1 MNGIMP
7 PVRILERIA
16 LPAPFGVIFQ
26 DVATGAPIV
35 DGLDVRLTLAS
46 RPALTL
52 SLVSNRGSAWIAPN
66 LPGRTQ
72 ADLAAAADW
81 STLLRTYRIE
91 VSDRLGRFLPLSLE
105 AELPVRGLYD
115 WPGWGALPQAPL
127 APLHDDDSPPNVSPK
142 RIPLFSTPERNVAG
156 PLADLRCQLIDAAT
170 GGPAAWALVTARYD
184 GVTRGIGL
192 ADREGRAT
200 LLFPYPE
207 RPRPQLPTSP
217 PAITDFRWSLE
228 IAAYYDPPPGP
239 PPEVPDLE
247 AIMAQLAQPC
257 DLLASTSSPPE
268 LLGSQLLSFGRPLVL
283 RTGNTPDGPS
293 SSLFL
298 ERP

>member
-1 MNGIMP
+1 MNGVMP
-7 PVRILERIA
+7 PVRILERIV
-16 LPAPFGVIFQ
+16 LPTPFGVVFQ
-26 DVATGAPIV
+26 DVATGSPIV
-35 DGLDVRLTLAS
+35 DGLEISLTLVS

-52 SLVSNRGSAWIAPN
+52 NLISNRGSAWIAPT

-72 ADLAAAADW
+72 ADLAATQDW

-91 VSDRLGRFLPLSLE
+91 VTDRLGRFLPLALN
-105 AELPVRGLYD
+105 AQLPVRGLYE
-115 WPGWGALPQAPL
+115 WPGWSALPQPPL
-127 APLHDDDSPPNVSPK
+127 APLMDGESPPNVSPK
-142 RIPLFSTPERNVAG
+142 RIPLFSAPGRMVAG
-156 PLADLRCQLIDAAT
+156 PLADLRCQLVDAAT

-184 GVTRGIGL
+184 GVVRGIGM
-192 ADREGRAT
+192 ADAEGRAT

-217 PAITDFRWSLE
+217 PAITDFRWSME

-239 PPEVPDLE
+239 PPEVPDL
-247 AIMAQLAQPC
+247 ATVMAQLNQPC
-257 DLLASTSSPPE
+257 DLFASTSSPPE
-268 LLGSQLLSFGRPLVL
+268 LLGSQLLSFGRPLVM

>member
-1 MNGIMP
+1 MTGIMP

-35 DGLDVRLTLAS
+35 DGLDVRLTLVS
-46 RPALTL
+46 RPALTSTL
-52 SLVSNRGSAWIAPN
+52 ISNRGSAWIAPF
-66 LPGRTQ
+66 LPGRAQ
-72 ADLAAAADW
+72 ADLAATQDW
-81 STLLRTYRIE
+81 SNLLRTYRVE
-91 VSDRLGRFLPLSLE
+91 VADRLGRFLPLTLE

-115 WPGWGALPQAPL
+115 WPGWSGLAQAPL
-127 APLHDDDSPPNVSPK
+127 APLLDGDSPPNVSPK
-142 RIPLFSTPERNVAG
+142 RIPLFSTPERKVAG
-156 PLADLRCQLIDAAT
+156 PLADLRCQLVDGAT
-170 GGPAAWALVTARYD
+170 GEPAAWALVTARYD
-184 GVTRGIGL
+184 GVARGIGL
-192 ADREGRAT
+192 ADSRGRAT

-239 PPEVPDLE
+239 PPELPDL
-247 AIMAQLAQPC
+247 AAVMAQLAQPC
-257 DLLASTSSPPE
+257 DLFASTSSPRK
-268 LLGSQLLSFGRPLVL
+268 LLGPQLLSFGRPLVL

-293 SSLFL
+293 SSLIL

>member
-1 MNGIMP
+1 MP
-7 PVRILERIA
+7 PVRVLERIA

-26 DVATGAPIV
+26 DVATGAAIV
-35 DGLDVRLTLAS
+35 DGLDVRLTLVS

-52 SLVSNRGSAWIAPN
+52 TLISNRGSAWIAPC

-72 ADLAAAADW
+72 ADLAATQDW
-81 STLLRTYRIE
+81 STLLRTYRLD
-91 VSDRLGRFLPLSLE
+91 VADRLDRFLPLALE

-115 WPGWGALPQAPL
+115 WPGWSGLPQAPL
-127 APLHDDDSPPNVSPK
+127 APLLDDDSPPNVSPK
-142 RIPLFSTPERNVAG
+142 RIPLFSTPERGVAG

-192 ADREGRAT
+192 ADSRGRAT

-228 IAAYYDPPPGP
+228 IAAFYDPPPGP
-239 PPEVPDLE
+239 PPEVPDL
-247 AIMAQLAQPC
+247 ATVMAQLAQPC
-257 DLLASTSSPPE
+257 DLFASTSSPPE
-268 LLGSQLLSFGRPLVL
+268 LFGSQLLNFGRPLVL

-293 SSLFL
+293 SSLIL